1 MKRILSIVL
10 LVLLAAQLTLAQTKS
25 KKASQGRSRSP
36 QTANVEAELKRL
48 EREWFDAVVKGDAEP
63 LKRIL
68 ADDFTALNDDGS
80 FIDKGRMT
88 EMLQAGLIKL
98 DEIKTDEF
106 NLRLY
111 GNTAVV
117 TGRATYIRDQKR
129 LGQSSHIETWVRRAV
144 ADQPGQPRKLRWQ
157 AVSWVSIPIKA
168 SVLGAKAVTT
178 PSGLKYEDIIV
189 GTGPSPQSG
198 QEVTVHYTGVLVD
211 GTKFDSSLDRNEPF
225 KFTIG
230 VGRVIKGW
238 DEGVMTMKV
247 GGKRKLV
254 IPPQLGYGQRG
265 IGPIPP
271 NATLVFEVEL
281 LGVN

>member
-1 MKRILSIVL
+1 MKRILSIAL
-10 LVLLAAQLTLAQTKS
+10 LVVFAAQPMLAQTKS
-25 KKASQGRSRSP
+25 GVAGRAKSQSP
-36 QTANVEAELKRL
+36 QAANVEAELKRL
-48 EREWFDAVVKGDAEP
+48 ERDWFDAVVKGDAET

-68 ADDFTALNDDGS
+68 ADDFSALNDDGT
-80 FIDKGRMT
+80 FIDKAKMI
-88 EMLQAGLIKL
+88 ELLQAGLVKL

-106 NLRLY
+106 KLRVY
-111 GNTAVV
+111 GNTAIVN
-117 TGRATYIRDQKR
+117 GRATYIRNQKPM
-129 LGQSSHIETWVRRAV
+129 GQSSHIETWVKRAV
-144 ADQPGQPRKLRWQ
+144 PGQPAKTRWQ
-157 AVSWVSIPIKA
+157 AVSWVSMRIKA

-178 PSGLKYEDIIV
+178 PSGLKYEDIVV
-189 GTGPSPQSG
+189 GTGPSPQTG
-198 QEVTVHYTGVLVD
+198 QEVSVHYTGTLED
-211 GTKFDSSLDRNEPF
+211 GTKFDSSLDRGEPL
-225 KFTIG
+225 KFPIG

-254 IPPQLGYGQRG
+254 IPPQLGYGARG